1 MADNIK
7 LLEELVV
14 EAVDRLRELTRE
26 RDELQGKVASLSKRL
41 DALKRKASQGVRSSD
56 DARAREARQWSCR
69 RKRGRADFTVDNS
82 GDLDR
87 TRRDVERA
95 LRRIEKRG

>member
-26 RDELQGKVASLSKRL
+26 RDELQGKVDSLSKRL
-41 DALKRKASQGVRSSD
+41 DALKRKASQGARNSD
-56 DARAREARQWSCR
+56 GARATEARQAQAVTVLR
-69 RKRGRADFTVDNS
+69 EALAELRGDGTA
-82 GDLDR
+82 
-87 TRRDVERA
+87 A
-95 LRRIEKRG
+95 

>member
-26 RDELQGKVASLSKRL
+26 RDELQKKVDSLSTRL
-41 DALKRKASQGVRSSD
+41 DALKRKASQGGPGSD
-56 DARAREARQWSCR
+56 DARALETRRARAVTVIREAL
-69 RKRGRADFTVDNS
+69 AE
-82 GDLDR
+82 L
-87 TRRDVERA
+87 RDDGTA
-95 LRRIEKRG
+95 A

>member
-26 RDELQGKVASLSKRL
+26 RDELQEKVDSLSKRL

-56 DARAREARQWSCR
+56 DARAQEARHLQAVTAIREALTEL
-69 RKRGRADFTVDNS
+69 RGDGTA
-82 GDLDR
+82 
-87 TRRDVERA
+87 A
-95 LRRIEKRG
+95 

>member
-26 RDELQGKVASLSKRL
+26 RDELQKKVDSLSKRL
-41 DALKRKASQGVRSSD
+41 DALKRKASQGAGDSG
-56 DARAREARQWSCR
+56 DARAAEARQLQAVTVIR
-69 RKRGRADFTVDNS
+69 EALAELRGDETA
-82 GDLDR
+82 
-87 TRRDVERA
+87 A
-95 LRRIEKRG
+95 